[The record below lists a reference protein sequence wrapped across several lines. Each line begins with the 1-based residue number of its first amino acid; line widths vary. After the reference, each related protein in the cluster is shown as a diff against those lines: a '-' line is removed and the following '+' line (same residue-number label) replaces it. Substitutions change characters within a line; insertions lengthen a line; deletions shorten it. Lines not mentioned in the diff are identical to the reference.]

1 MINIR
6 KATIEDENE
15 VFELIHQL
23 MSGSYPA
30 GKSVKSQKGIDTY
43 LHLLNNE
50 DTGTI
55 IVAEEDGKLVGV
67 ITLSYPLAIRCGG
80 IYTCIEE
87 FIVGE
92 NMRGKGVGGRLLQAA
107 IDEARLR
114 GCDELQVNNPSEMGY
129 PLYLRYNIKDTGK
142 HMKIKLATG

>member
-1 MINIR
+1 MIIIR

-30 GKSVKSQKGIDTY
+30 EKSVKSQKGINTY
-43 LHLLNNE
+43 REILKNE
-50 DTGTI
+50 EAGTV

-87 FIVGE
+87 FIVHE
-92 NMRGKGVGGRLLQAA
+92 SMRGKGVGGRLLQAT

-129 PLYLRYNIKDTGK
+129 PLYLRYNVEDTGK